1 MPDKGSV
8 AGCASSN
15 IRCQGWGYSRFS
27 DAYLHDELGLV
38 QLRLC
43 ETATFRGRKHESL
56 AESRMREIR
65 TSGLMSG
72 GWKRSMVEI
81 V

>member
-8 AGCASSN
+8 AGCAVN
-15 IRCQGWGYSRFS
+15 IRCRVGVIHVSPTHTCMMS
-27 DAYLHDELGLV
+27 LDLSSCACV
-38 QLRLC
+38 
-43 ETATFRGRKHESL
+43 TATFRGRKHESL